1 MKAALIGLG
10 AIGTIIA
17 ADLAKNDFSLYVV
30 CKHQETL
37 EIVKKRGL
45 KVSGVSGEYIVKQNI
60 KPVLK
65 IEDLPE
71 RLDLVFLV
79 TKLMDID
86 DAINRTLK
94 KLDKDYTIVMMT
106 NGMIEEEVENIIS
119 GENLVGCVV
128 SFGAT
133 RKGLAES
140 VKTSSGEMFLGR
152 IQGEKKPID
161 EMLVK
166 LLSNTVLTKYTNH
179 IYNEKYSKLLINVAI
194 NSLGVISGMTLGKML
209 ERKLTR
215 IAFLTVISEGIK
227 VAKAKGI
234 TLQKL
239 NNLNLNFL
247 EIKREELIK
256 FSFKHFIK
264 QTLIKIIG
272 KKYKN
277 LKSSSLQSFE
287 RDGRTEVDYLNGYI
301 MKEGEKYGIKTPL
314 NKYVVDEIHLMEKGD
329 KKPSLEELVRLEQK
343 VKEIWAIK

>member
-45 KVSGVSGEYIVKQNI
+45 KVSGVSGEYVVKQNI

-71 RLDLVFLV
+71 RLDIVFLV

-86 DAINRTLK
+86 DALNRVLK

-106 NGMIEEEVENIIS
+106 NGMIEEEVEKIIP

-133 RKGLAES
+133 RKGLVES

-215 IAFLTVISEGIK
+215 IAFLTVISEGIE

-301 MKEGEKYGIKTPL
+301 VKEGEKYGIKTPL

>member
-17 ADLAKNDFSLYVV
+17 ADLAKNDFSLYIV

-71 RLDLVFLV
+71 RLDIVFLV

-86 DAINRTLK
+86 DALNRVLK

-106 NGMIEEEVENIIS
+106 NGMIEEEVEKIIP

-133 RKGLAES
+133 RKGLVES

-215 IAFLTVISEGIK
+215 IAFLTVISEGIE

-301 MKEGEKYGIKTPL
+301 VKEGEKYGIKTPL

-329 KKPSLEELVRLEQK
+329 KKPSLKELVRLEQK